1 MKSSRMFYNCQKLL
15 NSKIRQCAYLLL
27 IFISCLNATAQT
39 WTTPTG
45 LGGNYTSSV
54 LRNVFFNTISLG
66 WVVGDQGLIL
76 KTTNGG
82 ITWERNISP
91 VQVNLNDVYFTS
103 TTEGWIVGD
112 GGVLLKT
119 INGGATWIQV
129 PIAGFNQRIMSIQF
143 VPGNSQVGWFCG
155 EGGNIYKTVDGGE
168 TWIVMGDFATT
179 ETLNALSI
187 FSESQITA
195 VGTDEDYTTTNTGG
209 ITWFTNFGN
218 APQSYNDINYN
229 QNNIGIVAGE
239 DIFIPGSPIKR
250 STDGGLSWNSITG
263 VPTSIFNGVASAG
276 NSFWAV
282 GELGRIIKSED
293 EGITWIQQN
302 SQVGNISLRKIF
314 AVDDQVLYI
323 VGASGII
330 LKTTDGGD
338 HWSPVTIQAA
348 DNLESI
354 SYGTG
359 THVWAV
365 GSSGR
370 IFRSIDGGIQ
380 WISQISG
387 GVEFLQ
393 DVRFVSNQRGW
404 ICGNNGTILATTN
417 GGTNWTNQTSGTNQD
432 LHTIFFTDIN
442 NGWVGGK
449 GRTLLRTNNGGL
461 NWSSIPPSSLN
472 PNDTIHHIFFF
483 NTTLGWLVTQNGNI
497 AHTTN
502 GGTSW
507 TIQHSQNSSLQSIF
521 FSTSQIGWSVGSNG
535 TVLRTTNGGNTWQ
548 QISSGTTQQLF
559 DIYFSDPYLGW
570 IVGEDLIFR
579 SDDGGLT
586 WSNTSIGNVGS
597 IKKITHNL
605 AKNLGIITNRG
616 NIFIAQDI
624 PLTFYSRN
632 GVATNLLSSWNRDR
646 LALGASPSSFNQGD
660 RFIFQSGTS
669 QTLGSS
675 QSWNITSNGVI
686 HIEPSGTFRNESSQT
701 VTFGRLQNEGSFIQL
716 GSNLQY
722 GIIRNLAGST
732 ISVENN
738 GVLTLPAN
746 ASFQNQGSLILRST
760 ASGTGQIG
768 PLGTGASISGTG
780 TFTIERFIA
789 GGTGRRRFRFFGHPF
804 QNAIALSQLGND
816 ADEIDVTG
824 VGGTTNGFTTATV
837 TNNPSAFWYQTNN
850 GNPTGTSVGGSTD
863 PGWTP
868 FTAANVSSGANA
880 WNRYQGIRVLVRG
893 TRGQGLDGSAY
904 TPGNA
909 TIRLS
914 GTFNTGTQTI
924 SLLKGAQSGFNLV
937 ANPYPATINLR
948 SVFSD
953 ASNSSISPLGV
964 YVFNANAG
972 TVGAYE
978 VVTNITTQDYFLP
991 SMGVFL
997 IDVNSAADL
1006 TIRESHKSTSSS
1018 GVSLFNTDVS
1028 APSISV
1034 NLMKD
1039 NHGWDRWILQHQ
1051 SSATNGLELN
1061 FIQDVK
1067 KLFNEGGNVYS
1078 KVLGQSLAVDAR
1090 SLKEEQSIPLHLSRL
1105 PLTDSFQLKLEMG
1118 GDDFQ
1123 QNVFLIDRLRN
1134 MRMKVQSGFSYSFLP
1149 NESELSQRFVLEL
1162 KKPASI
1168 SHSKEFKLSPTLFHS
1183 NQSVQF
1189 NIELELQEAQLVQA
1203 QLLSIDGA
1211 IIAQTNFGIGNSF
1224 ATKWNLNKNLQA
1236 GIYIVRLLVGNEQI
1250 AQKIIVQ

>member
-1 MKSSRMFYNCQKLL
+1 MVVSVVHNNFQRVF
-15 NSKIRQCAYLLL
+15 
-27 IFISCLNATAQT
+27 FILMLSILGCLSLQLQAQT
-39 WTTPTG
+39 WRTPTG
-45 LGGNYTSSV
+45 VGGNYTGAV
-54 LRNVFFNTISLG
+54 IRNLYFRSATLG
-66 WVVGDQGLIL
+66 WVVGEAGLIL
-76 KTTNGG
+76 KTTDGGATWLAHVSPIQVDFNG
-82 ITWERNISP
+82 
-91 VQVNLNDVYFTS
+91 VFFT
-103 TTEGWIVGD
+103 TDNEGWIVGD
-112 GGVLLKT
+112 NGTLLRT
-119 INGGATWIQV
+119 TNGGTTWVLQS
-129 PIAGFNQRIMSIQF
+129 IAGYNQRITSIRF
-143 VPGNSQVGWFCG
+143 APGSTTTGWLCG
-155 EGGNIYKTVDGGE
+155 EGGNIYKTTDGGNNWVLNSDGQ
-168 TWIVMGDFATT
+168 TS
-179 ETLNALSI
+179 ETLNAI
-187 FSESQITA
+187 FASSLNNVYA
-195 VGTDEDYTTTNTGG
+195 VGTAEEYVVTNNGG
-209 ITWFTNFGN
+209 ASWFTGFGN
-218 APQSYNDINYN
+218 APQSYNDVQFN
-229 QNNIGIVAGE
+229 QNNIGIVVGE
-239 DIFIPGSPIKR
+239 DIFIPGSPVKR
-250 STDGGLSWNSITG
+250 STDGGLSWNPISSG
-263 VPTSIFNGVASAG
+263 VPLSIFNGVVAAG
-276 NSFWAV
+276 NTFWAV
-282 GELGRIIKSED
+282 GELGRIIKSND
-293 EGITWIQQN
+293 DGQTWVLQN
-302 SQVGNISLRKIF
+302 SGLGQVSLRKIF
-314 AVDDQVLYI
+314 AVNDQVLYA
-323 VGASGII
+323 VGSNGII
-330 LKTTDGGD
+330 IKTTNGGD
-338 HWSPVTIQAA
+338 AWTSLTLAA
-348 DNLESI
+348 TGNLESV
-354 SYGTG
+354 SFGSAS
-359 THVWAV
+359 HVWTI
-365 GSSGR
+365 GQSGNLL
-370 IFRSIDGGIQ
+370 RSTNGGLTWQYQNTGVID
-380 WISQISG
+380 
-387 GVEFLQ
+387 FLL
-393 DVRFVSNQRGW
+393 DVKFITDQSGW
-404 ICGNNGTILATTN
+404 IVGNGGTILATTN
-417 GGTNWTNQTSGTNQD
+417 AGSSWTSQTSSTTQD
-432 LHTIFFTDIN
+432 LHSVFFTDN
-442 NGWVGGK
+442 NHGWAAGK
-449 GRTLLRTNNGGL
+449 ARTLLITANGGST
-461 NWSSIPPSSLN
+461 WSSANTANLN
-472 PNDTIHHIFFF
+472 ATDTIHRIYFLS
-483 NTTLGWLVTQNGNI
+483 NSNGWLVTQKGVI
-497 AHTTN
+497 AQTFN
-502 GGTSW
+502 GGSTW
-507 TIQHSQNSSLQSIF
+507 TNSFAHSVALRSIF
-521 FSTSQIGWSVGSNG
+521 FHNSQIGWAVDVNG
-535 TVLRTTNGGNTWQ
+535 NVLRTVNGGTNWQ
-548 QISSGTTQQLF
+548 VIPSGTSQRLF
-559 DIYFSDPYLGW
+559 DIYFIDPYIGW
-570 IVGEDLIFR
+570 LVGENVIFR
-579 SDDGGLT
+579 SLDGGLT
-586 WSNTSIGNVGS
+586 WANTSIGNIGS
-597 IKKITHNL
+597 IKKLSYNQNKTMAL
-605 AKNLGIITNRG
+605 VTNTG
-616 NIFIAQDI
+616 SIFIAQDI
-624 PLTFYSRN
+624 PLSYYSKN
-632 GVATNLLSSWNRDR
+632 NVSPNLLSSWTRDR
-646 LALGASPSSFNQGD
+646 AGAGASPSSFSEGD
-660 RFIFQSGTS
+660 HFIVQPASS
-669 QTLGSS
+669 LTLGAGDT
-675 QSWNITSNGVI
+675 WNIGSSGRI
-686 HIEPSGTFRNESSQT
+686 YIEPTGSFMNLSNQIFTYNS
-701 VTFGRLQNEGSFIQL
+701 LLNEGSFIHR
-716 GSNLQY
+716 GAELQY
-722 GIIRNLAGST
+722 ETTRNLSGGS

-824 VGGTTNGFTTATV
+824 AGGTTNGFTTATV

>member
-1 MKSSRMFYNCQKLL
+1 MKLIPCSKLFFILFVLEIFSIRDL
-15 NSKIRQCAYLLL
+15 NS
-27 IFISCLNATAQT
+27 QT
-39 WTTPTG
+39 WSHPISQ
-45 LGGNYTSSV
+45 GGNYGKVQYSDLYFV
-54 LRNVFFNTISLG
+54 NDQEG
-66 WVVGDQGLIL
+66 WIIGDKGQLF

-82 ITWERNISP
+82 ISWTLQSLNSD
-91 VQVNLNDVYFTS
+91 VNLKSIFFTS
-103 TTEGWIVGD
+103 SQNGWIAGEQGALFSTTN
-112 GGVLLKT
+112 GGTTWSKVVIPGVSGTLTSISFFSATHGWICGYQGT
-119 INGGATWIQV
+119 IIATTNGGATWNVQNS
-129 PIAGFNQRIMSIQF
+129 GGTGNLHSIH
-143 VPGNSQVGWFCG
+143 
-155 EGGNIYKTVDGGE
+155 
-168 TWIVMGDFATT
+168 
-179 ETLNALSI
+179 ALS
-187 FSESQITA
+187 QTNVVA
-195 VGTDEDYTTTNTGG
+195 TGATWDYVVT
-209 ITWFTNFGN
+209 
-218 APQSYNDINYN
+218 
-229 QNNIGIVAGE
+229 
-239 DIFIPGSPIKR
+239 
-250 STDGGLSWNSITG
+250 TDGGNNWTYTEGFAPENHH
-263 VPTSIFNGVASAG
+263 SIFFSDAANGVLVGDFGKIQYSDDGGIFWNNAISNPLSAV
-276 NSFWAV
+276 SFLSVTMFQQKAWAV
-282 GELGRIIKSED
+282 GASGAIVFSND
-293 EGITWIQQN
+293 GGANWIQQN
-302 SQVGNISLRKIF
+302 SGTNVTLRSVF
-314 AVDDQVLYI
+314 AVNDQVLFALGDEGVI
-323 VGASGII
+323 V
-330 LKTTDGGD
+330 K
-338 HWSPVTIQAA
+338 
-348 DNLESI
+348 SI
-354 SYGTG
+354 
-359 THVWAV
+359 
-365 GSSGR
+365 
-370 IFRSIDGGIQ
+370 
-380 WISQISG
+380 
-387 GVEFLQ
+387 
-393 DVRFVSNQRGW
+393 
-404 ICGNNGTILATTN
+404 N
-417 GGTNWTNQTSGTNQD
+417 GGTTWSLLTLPTLNSFQSVALGSSTHAWACGSNGSILFSSNSGINWVSQSSG
-432 LHTIFFTDIN
+432 LSE
-442 NGWVGGK
+442 
-449 GRTLLRTNNGGL
+449 LLRKNYFLNNSEGWTVG
-461 NWSSIPPSSLN
+461 
-472 PNDTIHHIFFF
+472 DQGTIIR
-483 NTTLGWLVTQNGNI
+483 
-497 AHTTN
+497 TTN

-507 TIQHSQNSSLQSIF
+507 STQVSGTSNSLFDVYFVNSQ
-521 FSTSQIGWSVGSNG
+521 TGWVVGSNR
-535 TVLRTTNGGNTWQ
+535 TLLRTTNGGTTWTS
-548 QISSGTTQQLF
+548 INVSIF
-559 DIYFSDPYLGW
+559 DPAVSLRAIF
-570 IVGEDLIFR
+570 FR
-579 SDDGGLT
+579 STTNGWLVTQGGRLARTTDGGLNWTDVTPISFIQQDLNSIFFESDLNGWVVGNSGVIMRSSDGGLT
-586 WSNTSIGNVGS
+586 WSYVSTSITQSLRQIYFTDPMLGWAVGS
-597 IKKITHNL
+597 QGSIFKSLDGGVTWESIISPTSETVNSIGISAPNSVIVTVNGALFSTSQIPITYYSLN
-605 AKNLGIITNRG
+605 G
-616 NIFIAQDI
+616 NSPHLF
-624 PLTFYSRN
+624 
-632 GVATNLLSSWNRDR
+632 SSWTLLKN
-646 LALGASPSSFNQGD
+646 GTGGSPINFSSNQRYLVQPNHTMNLQGSD
-660 RFIFQSGTS
+660 SWNVSGTGLLHILS
-669 QTLGSS
+669 NATFSYSS
-675 QSWNITSNGVI
+675 S
-686 HIEPSGTFRNESSQT
+686 
-701 VTFGRLQNEGSFIQL
+701 
-716 GSNLQY
+716 SNLTVPEIFSH
-722 GIIRNLAGST
+722 GIFEQSSSGLSFQQIRTYSGST
-732 ISVENN
+732 YRVQPSAVITLSNN
-738 GVLTLPAN
+738 TIFN
-746 ASFQNQGSLILRST
+746 NQGSLILRST
-760 ASGTGQIG
+760 VSGTGQIG

-824 VGGTTNGFTTATV
+824 VGGTTNGFTTTTV

-850 GNPTGTSVGGSTD
+850 GNPTGTSVGGNTD

-880 WNRYQGIRVLVRG
+880 WNRYQGIRALVRG

>member
-1 MKSSRMFYNCQKLL
+1 MKLIPCSKLFFILFLLEIFSIRDL
-15 NSKIRQCAYLLL
+15 NS
-27 IFISCLNATAQT
+27 QT
-39 WTTPTG
+39 WSHPISQ
-45 LGGNYTSSV
+45 GGNYGKVQYSDLYFV
-54 LRNVFFNTISLG
+54 NDQEG
-66 WVVGDQGLIL
+66 WIIGDKGQLF

-82 ITWERNISP
+82 ISWTLQSLNSD
-91 VQVNLNDVYFTS
+91 VNLKSIFFTS
-103 TTEGWIVGD
+103 SQNGWIAGEQGALFSTTN
-112 GGVLLKT
+112 GGTTWSKVVIPGVSGTLTSISFFSATHGWICGYQGT
-119 INGGATWIQV
+119 IIATTNGGATWNVQNS
-129 PIAGFNQRIMSIQF
+129 GGTGNLHSIH
-143 VPGNSQVGWFCG
+143 
-155 EGGNIYKTVDGGE
+155 
-168 TWIVMGDFATT
+168 
-179 ETLNALSI
+179 ALS
-187 FSESQITA
+187 QTNVVA
-195 VGTDEDYTTTNTGG
+195 TGATWDYVVT
-209 ITWFTNFGN
+209 
-218 APQSYNDINYN
+218 
-229 QNNIGIVAGE
+229 
-239 DIFIPGSPIKR
+239 
-250 STDGGLSWNSITG
+250 TDGGNNWTYTEGFAPENHH
-263 VPTSIFNGVASAG
+263 SIFFSDAANGVLVGDFGKIQYSDDGGIFWNNAISNPLSAV
-276 NSFWAV
+276 SFLSVTMFQQKAWA
-282 GELGRIIKSED
+282 
-293 EGITWIQQN
+293 
-302 SQVGNISLRKIF
+302 
-314 AVDDQVLYI
+314 
-323 VGASGII
+323 VGASGAIVFSN
-330 LKTTDGGD
+330 DGGAN
-338 HWSPVTIQAA
+338 WVQQNSGTNVTLRSVFAVNDQVLFALGDEGVIVK
-348 DNLESI
+348 SI
-354 SYGTG
+354 
-359 THVWAV
+359 
-365 GSSGR
+365 
-370 IFRSIDGGIQ
+370 
-380 WISQISG
+380 
-387 GVEFLQ
+387 
-393 DVRFVSNQRGW
+393 
-404 ICGNNGTILATTN
+404 N
-417 GGTNWTNQTSGTNQD
+417 GGTTWSLLTLPTLNSFQSVALGSSTHAWACGSNGSILFSSNSGINWVSQSSG
-432 LHTIFFTDIN
+432 
-442 NGWVGGK
+442 VSE
-449 GRTLLRTNNGGL
+449 LLRKNYFLNNSEGWTVG
-461 NWSSIPPSSLN
+461 
-472 PNDTIHHIFFF
+472 DQGTIIR
-483 NTTLGWLVTQNGNI
+483 
-497 AHTTN
+497 TTN

-507 TIQHSQNSSLQSIF
+507 STQVSGTSNSLFDVYFVNSQ
-521 FSTSQIGWSVGSNG
+521 TGWVVGSNR
-535 TVLRTTNGGNTWQ
+535 TLLRTTNGGTTWTS
-548 QISSGTTQQLF
+548 INVSIF
-559 DIYFSDPYLGW
+559 DPAVSLRAIF
-570 IVGEDLIFR
+570 FR
-579 SDDGGLT
+579 STTNGWLVTQGGRLARTTDGGLNWTDVTPISFIQQDLNSIFFESDLNGWVVGNSGVIMRSSDGGLT
-586 WSNTSIGNVGS
+586 WSYVSTSITQSLRQIYFTDPMLGWAVGS
-597 IKKITHNL
+597 QGSIFKSLDGGVTWESNISPTSETVNSIGISAPNSVIVTVNGALFSTSQIPITYYSLN
-605 AKNLGIITNRG
+605 G
-616 NIFIAQDI
+616 NSPHLF
-624 PLTFYSRN
+624 
-632 GVATNLLSSWNRDR
+632 SSWTLLKN
-646 LALGASPSSFNQGD
+646 GTGGSPINFSSNQRYLVQPNHTMNLQGSD
-660 RFIFQSGTS
+660 SWNVSGTGLLHILS
-669 QTLGSS
+669 NATFSYSS
-675 QSWNITSNGVI
+675 S
-686 HIEPSGTFRNESSQT
+686 
-701 VTFGRLQNEGSFIQL
+701 
-716 GSNLQY
+716 SNLTVPEIFSH
-722 GIIRNLAGST
+722 GIFEQSSSGLSFQQIRTYSGST
-732 ISVENN
+732 YRVQPSAVITLSNN
-738 GVLTLPAN
+738 TIFN
-746 ASFQNQGSLILRST
+746 NQGSLILRST

-824 VGGTTNGFTTATV
+824 VGGTTNGFTTTTV

-850 GNPTGTSVGGSTD
+850 GNPTGTSVGGNTD

-880 WNRYQGIRVLVRG
+880 WNRYQGIRALVRG